1 MIMWILS
8 FILTDT
14 VYYSKW
20 FSNQHSM
27 SGVTALVMTYS
38 PLYKLLDLVYS
49 ILLRILMSIFISDT
63 DFSFLFP
70 VMSLVF
76 FIRVILA
83 LSPKSLLF
91 PKVLL
96 GLNFS
101 SLFQIR
107 SFPLGRI
114 FELSVLTACLSATA
128 LEPGL
133 GTVAFLL
140 EWFPYFVSGALEGC
154 HCLWFFSLPQK
165 A

>member
-1 MIMWILS
+1 MPFIFPSNCSNKNLQYNVEIMKTDIFVLFLCLEGKYSVLLHLSMRPVVGFPIFIIRLWRFLSIPSLLSVFNKGQEILWNALVVPIQMIMWILS

-27 SGVTALVMTYS
+27 SGVTALVMIYS

-76 FIRVILA
+76 
-83 LSPKSLLF
+83 LS
-91 PKVLL
+91 
-96 GLNFS
+96 G
-101 SLFQIR
+101 
-107 SFPLGRI
+107 
-114 FELSVLTACLSATA
+114 
-128 LEPGL
+128 
-133 GTVAFLL
+133 
-140 EWFPYFVSGALEGC
+140 
-154 HCLWFFSLPQK
+154 
-165 A
+165 